1 MRHCTNF
8 IPAPN
13 PLTHTV
19 FVISNSKIF
28 MQSVCLL
35 LPCFH
40 HTHVSSCALS
50 CGYFLT
56 KSEFLYFIKFCKL
69 LSESSSTII
78 LLPWVQVSTA
88 VRATRILRGRYNL
101 KANLVLNSQQ
111 PAFEYVKF
119 FQNLTEVTQSS
130 VYLEKI
136 QLQSIDANASP
147 RSPTEIQSKSPD
159 VPIWMLIL

>member
-1 MRHCTNF
+1 
-8 IPAPN
+8 
-13 PLTHTV
+13 
-19 FVISNSKIF
+19 

-78 LLPWVQVSTA
+78 LSPWVQVSTA

-111 PAFEYVKF
+111 LAFECVKF
-119 FQNLTEVTQSS
+119 FRTLLKLPKVLFILKKFSLHSFFQVFRVAQQFWCNGCFS
-130 VYLEKI
+130 VLDWTCSFHAQVSQTWNI
-136 QLQSIDANASP
+136 
-147 RSPTEIQSKSPD
+147 RGD
-159 VPIWMLIL
+159 VH

>member
-1 MRHCTNF
+1 
-8 IPAPN
+8 
-13 PLTHTV
+13 
-19 FVISNSKIF
+19 

-78 LLPWVQVSTA
+78 LSPWVQVSTA

-119 FQNLTEVTQSS
+119 FRTLPKLPKVLFILKKFNSKVQMPMQ
-130 VYLEKI
+130 
-136 QLQSIDANASP
+136 P